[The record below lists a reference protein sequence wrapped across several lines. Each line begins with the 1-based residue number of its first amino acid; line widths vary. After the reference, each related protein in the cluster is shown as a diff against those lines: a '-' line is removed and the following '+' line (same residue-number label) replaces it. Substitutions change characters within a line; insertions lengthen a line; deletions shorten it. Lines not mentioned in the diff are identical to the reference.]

1 MTTVEK
7 PPSMGVKSKLL
18 SPAVEPDVDM
28 DRPVV
33 AEEPE
38 EDLYTTLKTLQ
49 RQLEFYEIQV
59 GSSCV
64 WGRCLVSWVVECRLL
79 VWDGI
84 PR

>member
-7 PPSMGVKSKLL
+7 PPGVGVASSKLL
-18 SPAVEPDVDM
+18 SPVVNADVDM
-28 DRPVV
+28 DHPAV

-59 GSSCV
+59 
-64 WGRCLVSWVVECRLL
+64 RCSLVLAWRWQCIGAFP
-79 VWDGI
+79 DG
-84 PR
+84 